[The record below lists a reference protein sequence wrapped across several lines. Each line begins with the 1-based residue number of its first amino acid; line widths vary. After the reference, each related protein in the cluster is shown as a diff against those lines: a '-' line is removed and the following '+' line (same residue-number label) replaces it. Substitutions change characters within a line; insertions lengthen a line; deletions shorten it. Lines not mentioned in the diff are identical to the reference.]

1 MAQFGVGNG
10 FPYCLEKVDVS
21 GLGYWETLGDIDID
35 SLDFMS
41 DEEIKEDKKK
51 SFKAAVGIAWG
62 GSFCDPICDDTPI
75 RMYLGDV
82 NLKENFIG
90 HGLNEC
96 TPPSATIDC
105 VSETLGVSMD
115 GWKEVTESQM
125 PPVTY
130 TTLTITGSGT
140 EYNFRECNGAN
151 YNDFERSN
159 SGSAICQIESD
170 GSETTTGAVTQEYTF
185 RDCGENGPEI
195 TSQGQSDI
203 VTNACI
209 FSSSQWHQSYTVTS
223 ETSAYFAT
231 STLEGGEVRRTNT
244 ISNIETE
251 EMATERAGNEGPEI
265 SDEPSSTWQTRSTG
279 YFFTKQTCGYNVQC
293 AGLKIGI
300 EYSVLLQIRKRTAVQ
315 PPSNFGEW
323 EDVDVDPVLF
333 TATSNVHTID
343 DGGERIELDHIQ
355 GYEYEITDVTISKA

>member
-1 MAQFGVGNG
+1 MN
-10 FPYCLEKVDVS
+10 KVDVS
-21 GLGYWETLGDIDID
+21 NYSEWQTLGYINSANVGV
-35 SLDFMS
+35 MS
-41 DEEIKEDKKK
+41 DEEIEEDKKI
-51 SFKAAVGIAWG
+51 SFKTAVSLAWNG
-62 GSFCDPICDDTPI
+62 PFCNPSCDDTPV
-75 RMYLGDV
+75 RMYIGNVDL
-82 NLKENFIG
+82 ESNFIG
-90 HGLNEC
+90 HGKHEC
-96 TPPSATIDC
+96 IAIDC

-130 TTLTITGSGT
+130 TTLTIAGSGT
-140 EYNFRECNGAN
+140 EYNFRECNGSN

-170 GSETTTGAVTQEYTF
+170 GSETTTGAVTQDYTF
-185 RDCGENGPEI
+185 RDCGEDGPEI

-203 VTNACI
+203 VTNACMF
-209 FSSSQWHQSYTVTS
+209 FSSEWHQSYTVTS

-279 YFFTKQTCGYNVQC
+279 YFFTKQTCKYKVHCSQ
-293 AGLKIGI
+293 LKVGGK
-300 EYSVLLQIRKRTAVQ
+300 YSVLLQIRKRTAVQ

-355 GYEYEITDVTISKA
+355 GYEYEIIGATLEELD